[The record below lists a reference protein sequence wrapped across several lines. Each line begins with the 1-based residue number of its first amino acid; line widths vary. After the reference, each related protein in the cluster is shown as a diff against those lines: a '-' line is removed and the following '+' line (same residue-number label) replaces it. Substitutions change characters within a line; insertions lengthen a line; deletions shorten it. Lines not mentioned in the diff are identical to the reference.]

1 MTQICNV
8 VRKYLASNKSA
19 NLPLFS
25 WGSERERQDRL
36 SGLRMDKGDCNIL
49 DQRKQEQC
57 AKIIME
63 VGNGVLCHRAGER
76 GGEGCGMC
84 V

>member
-25 WGSERERQDRL
+25 WGSERGRQDRL
-36 SGLRMDKGDCNIL
+36 SGLRMGQVDSNIL

-57 AKIIME
+57 
-63 VGNGVLCHRAGER
+63 GNVVQKDSHSAP
-76 GGEGCGMC
+76 
-84 V
+84 

>member
-8 VRKYLASNKSA
+8 VRKYLASNRSA

-36 SGLRMDKGDCNIL
+36 SRLSMGKGDSKIL

-57 AKIIME
+57 
-63 VGNGVLCHRAGER
+63 GNVMQKDGHSTPWISFAQTHKYCL
-76 GGEGCGMC
+76 
-84 V
+84 

>member
-8 VRKYLASNKSA
+8 VRKYLASNRSA

-36 SGLRMDKGDCNIL
+36 SRLSMGKSDSKIL

-57 AKIIME
+57 
-63 VGNGVLCHRAGER
+63 GNVMQRDGHSAP
-76 GGEGCGMC
+76 
-84 V
+84 

>member
-8 VRKYLASNKSA
+8 VRKYLASNRSA

-25 WGSERERQDRL
+25 WVSERERQDRL
-36 SGLRMDKGDCNIL
+36 SRLSMGKGDSKIL

-57 AKIIME
+57 
-63 VGNGVLCHRAGER
+63 GNVMQRNGHSTP
-76 GGEGCGMC
+76 
-84 V
+84 

>member
-8 VRKYLASNKSA
+8 VRKYLASNRSA

-36 SGLRMDKGDCNIL
+36 SRLSMGKGDSKIL

-57 AKIIME
+57 
-63 VGNGVLCHRAGER
+63 GNVMQRDGHSTP
-76 GGEGCGMC
+76 
-84 V
+84 

>member
-25 WGSERERQDRL
+25 WGSEKRRQDRL
-36 SGLRMDKGDCNIL
+36 SGLRMGQVDSNIL

-57 AKIIME
+57 
-63 VGNGVLCHRAGER
+63 GNVVQKDSHSAPWIPFTQTHKYWL
-76 GGEGCGMC
+76 
-84 V
+84 

>member
-25 WGSERERQDRL
+25 WGSERGRQNRL
-36 SGLRMDKGDCNIL
+36 SGLRMDKSDCNIL
-49 DQRKQEQC
+49 GQRKQEQC
-57 AKIIME
+57 
-63 VGNGVLCHRAGER
+63 GNVVQTDGHSAPWISFIQTHKYWL
-76 GGEGCGMC
+76 
-84 V
+84 